1 MGRFHI
7 LFLFFV
13 SVMFAVSL
21 VSLFG
26 YHLYLVALNRT
37 TLGKIETEYIH
48 CLISIFCLLSEA
60 FRAPIFRVG
69 GPDKNGYHLGRYNNF
84 QEVFGDNRKFWFL
97 PIFSRYAN
105 STILVFCF
113 HLTLDLIFHLVLFD
127 LCNLPLQH
135 IIPSMTLSCLCISLP
150 LQVEPILI
158 INYQSSISSYWLA
171 LRSLVHV
178 AQKRI
183 CSLVFSMYND

>member
-37 TLGKIETEYIH
+37 TLGKISSVLMFDSQF
-48 CLISIFCLLSEA
+48 LIFISEA

-69 GPDKNGYHLGRYNNF
+69 GPDKNGYHLGHYNNF
-84 QEVFGDNRKFWFL
+84 QEVFGDNRKLWFL
-97 PIFSRYAN
+97 PIFSRYERF
-105 STILVFCF
+105 TPFV
-113 HLTLDLIFHLVLFD
+113 
-127 LCNLPLQH
+127 
-135 IIPSMTLSCLCISLP
+135 IIY
-150 LQVEPILI
+150 E
-158 INYQSSISSYWLA
+158 A
-171 LRSLVHV
+171 
-178 AQKRI
+178 
-183 CSLVFSMYND
+183 